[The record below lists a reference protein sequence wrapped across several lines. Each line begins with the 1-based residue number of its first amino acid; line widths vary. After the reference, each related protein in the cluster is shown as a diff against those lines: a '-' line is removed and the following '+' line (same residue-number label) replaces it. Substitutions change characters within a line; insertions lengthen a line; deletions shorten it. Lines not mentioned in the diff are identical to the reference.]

1 MCVFYPL
8 GRQREQQFRC
18 VCVCVCR
25 LDAVNQRTG
34 EVNAVT

>member
-18 VCVCVCR
+18 VCVCR